1 MSQTYGL
8 CLAIPDFNNHKKG
21 GNGLRERLNK
31 YRIWVIIG
39 VVAAVLVFW
48 LLYQHQNNLKRSAEL
63 QKTDQLFSKQ
73 QKSNGTSKS
82 PISKQNSLPSELVID
97 VKGAVRNPGIYHAQA
112 SDRVIDGIKQAG
124 GFSNKA
130 DRDKINLAQK
140 LADEMVI
147 YVPEKGEEMQASAG
161 GATGTVS
168 GQQGS
173 AEVVNVNTA
182 DEEAMQNLP
191 GIGPAKAK
199 AIIQY
204 REEHGPFSSLDELTN
219 VSGIGDKSL
228 EKMKPNMSLQ

>member
-1 MSQTYGL
+1 M
-8 CLAIPDFNNHKKG
+8 
-21 GNGLRERLNK
+21 RERLIK
-31 YRIWVIIG
+31 YRVWVIVGI
-39 VVAAVLVFW
+39 VAVLLVFW
-48 LLYQHQNNLKRSAEL
+48 LLYQHQNNLKRSAEV
-63 QKTDQLFSKQ
+63 QKTDQLFSTQ
-73 QKSNGTSKS
+73 QKSNGTSEKS
-82 PISKQNSLPSELVID
+82 LSKQISLPSELIID

-124 GFSNKA
+124 GFSKKA

-147 YVPEKGEEMQASAG
+147 YVPEKGEEMQVSAG
-161 GATGTVS
+161 GAPGVVS

-173 AEVVNVNTA
+173 TEMVNVNTA
-182 DEEAMQNLP
+182 DEQAMQNLP

-204 REEHGPFSSLDELTN
+204 RDEHGPFNSLDELTD
-219 VSGIGDKSL
+219 VSGIGEKSL